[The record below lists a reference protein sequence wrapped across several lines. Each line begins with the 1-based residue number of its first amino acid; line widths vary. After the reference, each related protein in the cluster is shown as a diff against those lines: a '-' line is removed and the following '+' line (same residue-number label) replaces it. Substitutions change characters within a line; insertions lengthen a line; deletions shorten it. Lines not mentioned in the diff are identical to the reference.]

1 MSYSLL
7 ISIIITLIFSAFFSG
22 TEMAFISAN
31 RMRLE
36 LDKQEGD
43 HTARI
48 LQFFYAH
55 SERFISTM
63 LVGNNIALIIYGLL
77 MAELIEPLFRLYL
90 ADSDFLVVLFQ
101 TIFSTIIILFTAE
114 YLPKTLFKL
123 NPNMMMRT
131 FALPLWCIYWLL
143 YPISTF
149 STMLSHGILRLCGM
163 PIVKEKQGALTR
175 VDLDFFVQK
184 GIENASDDED
194 ENENENDSHNT
205 QKDDEDDN
213 LQELQLFKNA
223 LDFSNVKVRDCMI
236 PRSELTVV
244 SIDTPLTQL
253 NRLFVETGFSKIPVF
268 KGDIDN
274 LIGYIHSSE
283 MFRCPVQW
291 QQKIIPLPF
300 VPETMAA
307 PKVLRMLMEQKKSIA
322 AVIDEFGG
330 TAGVI
335 TMEDLFEEIIG
346 DIEDEHDHLQLVQRA
361 LSDKEW
367 EISGRV
373 EISKINEDLE
383 LGLPESEDYLTLAGL
398 VLHELQTFPQEGDVL
413 TLEEEHIRI
422 TVVKASAMKIE
433 LVRLTKLT
441 TEE

>member
-1 MSYSLL
+1 MSSLL
-7 ISIIITLIFSAFFSG
+7 IGIFITLVFSAFFSG
-22 TEMAFISAN
+22 MEMAFISAN

-48 LQFFYAH
+48 LQFFYSH

-63 LVGNNIALIIYGLL
+63 LVGNNIALIVYGIL
-77 MAELIEPLFRLYL
+77 MANLLEPIFREYL
-90 ADSDFLVVLFQ
+90 TQNDFLVLLTQ
-101 TIFSTIIILFTAE
+101 TIFSTILILFTAE

-123 NPNMMMRT
+123 NPNLMMRT
-131 FALPLWCIYWLL
+131 FAIPLWGIYWIL

-149 STMLSHGILRLCGM
+149 STMLSHGILRMCGM
-163 PIVKEKQGALTR
+163 PVLKEKQLALTR

-194 ENENENDSHNT
+194 DDEQKDESHG

-223 LDFSNVKVRDCMI
+223 MDFNNVKVRDCMI

-244 SIDTPLTQL
+244 SIDTPLSQL

-268 KGDIDN
+268 KEDIDN

-283 MFRCPVQW
+283 MFRCPAQW

-346 DIEDEHDHLQLVQRA
+346 DIEDEHDHLQLILRQVNEQ
-361 LSDKEW
+361 EW
-367 EISGRV
+367 EVSGRL
-373 EISKINEDLE
+373 EISKINEELE
-383 LGLPESEDYLTLAGL
+383 LSLPESEEYLTLAGL
-398 VLHELQTFPQEGDVL
+398 VLHELQTFPQEGDTV
-413 TLEEEHIRI
+413 TLEEQRI
-422 TVVKASAMKIE
+422 KLVVAKASAAKIE
-433 LVRLTKLT
+433 LIRLFKMT

>member
-1 MSYSLL
+1 MDYTLL
-7 ISIIITLIFSAFFSG
+7 ISIFITLVFSAFFSG
-22 TEMAFISAN
+22 MEMAFISAN

-36 LDKQEGD
+36 LDKQEGGW
-43 HTARI
+43 TARI
-48 LQFFYAH
+48 LQFFYSH

-63 LVGNNIALIIYGLL
+63 LVGNNIALIIYGIL
-77 MAELIEPLFRLYL
+77 MAEWLEPIFRIYIT
-90 ADSDFLVVLFQ
+90 DNDFLVVLLQ
-101 TIFSTIIILFTAE
+101 TIASTIIILFTAE

-123 NPNMMMRT
+123 NPNLMMRT
-131 FALPLWCIYWLL
+131 FAIPLWGIYWIL

-149 STMLSHGILRLCGM
+149 STMLSHGILRMCGM
-163 PIVKEKQGALTR
+163 PVLKEKQLALTR

-194 ENENENDSHNT
+194 DDEPKDESHG

-223 LDFSNVKVRDCMI
+223 MDFNNVKVRDCMI

-244 SIDTPLTQL
+244 SIDTPLSQL

-268 KGDIDN
+268 KEDIDN

-283 MFRCPVQW
+283 MFRCPAQW

-346 DIEDEHDHLQLVQRA
+346 DIEDEHDHLQLILRQINEQ
-361 LSDKEW
+361 EW
-367 EISGRV
+367 EVSGRL
-373 EISKINEDLE
+373 EISKINEELE
-383 LGLPESEDYLTLAGL
+383 LSLPESEEYLTLAGL
-398 VLHELQTFPQEGDVL
+398 VLHELQTFPQEGDTV
-413 TLEEEHIRI
+413 TLEEQRI
-422 TVVKASAMKIE
+422 KLVVAKASAAKIE
-433 LVRLTKLT
+433 LIRLVKMT

>member
-1 MSYSLL
+1 MDYTLL
-7 ISIIITLIFSAFFSG
+7 ISIFITLVFSAFFSG
-22 TEMAFISAN
+22 MEMAFISAN

-36 LDKQEGD
+36 LDKQEGGW
-43 HTARI
+43 TARI
-48 LQFFYAH
+48 LQFFYSH

-63 LVGNNIALIIYGLL
+63 LVGNNIALIIYGIL
-77 MAELIEPLFRLYL
+77 MADLLEPIFRIYIS
-90 ADSDFLVVLFQ
+90 DNDFLVVLLQ
-101 TIFSTIIILFTAE
+101 TIASTIIILFTAE

-123 NPNMMMRT
+123 NPNLMMRT
-131 FALPLWCIYWLL
+131 FAIPLWGIYWIL

-149 STMLSHGILRLCGM
+149 STMLSHGILRMCGM
-163 PIVKEKQGALTR
+163 PVLKEKQLALTR

-194 ENENENDSHNT
+194 DDEQKDESHG

-223 LDFSNVKVRDCMI
+223 MDFNNVKVRDCMI

-244 SIDTPLTQL
+244 SIDTPLSQL

-268 KGDIDN
+268 KEDIDN

-283 MFRCPVQW
+283 MFRCPAQW

-346 DIEDEHDHLQLVQRA
+346 DIEDEHDHLQLILRQINEQ
-361 LSDKEW
+361 EW
-367 EISGRV
+367 EVSGRL
-373 EISKINEDLE
+373 EISKINEELE
-383 LGLPESEDYLTLAGL
+383 LSLPESEEYLTLAGL
-398 VLHELQTFPQEGDVL
+398 VLHELQTFPQEGDTV
-413 TLEEEHIRI
+413 TLEEQRI
-422 TVVKASAMKIE
+422 KLVVAKASAAKIE
-433 LVRLTKLT
+433 LIRLFKMT